1 LRQKLCLMTAA
12 EFLQREQ
19 EKAYGE
25 ITQPPVNLGMV
36 IRQDPEALRR
46 KLLGR
51 QRPRSPLEEAL
62 KDEEVC
68 ASIARAAAVDLPT
81 PYEDPFTYPMMTAYA
96 EDIEG
101 ALARAFSIRFKT
113 RPLMGTLPLG
123 RANAAAIRVPFI
135 HQFIV
140 VFHHGLFA
148 FVNLLA
154 KVVAAAIPSDGSTEP
169 ATFRYEIEEID
180 ERMRHDSVILE
191 RFTDALTSYLLD
203 GRPRTRGQYVLAQP
217 NRTWCDIL
225 VQSAELFALGHEY
238 SHIIRGHLDQV
249 ETFPG
254 SPLAEI
260 PLSHAQEFE
269 ADQLGAILA
278 TAAMRK
284 RRYDF
289 TFGYCGTDFFC
300 TAMDIVMRALSVL
313 QNGTEDIYQSET
325 HPPWLIRRSL
335 LRLSIPHWV
344 GGERARIPLYLAT
357 SIDHILTTLWGAARP
372 TFVALRD
379 AGARPSA
386 IWNSGNAV

>member
-1 LRQKLCLMTAA
+1 MTAA

-36 IRQDPEALRR
+36 IRQNPEALRR
-46 KLLGR
+46 MLLGR

-62 KDEEVC
+62 KDKEVC
-68 ASIARAAAVDLPT
+68 AMIARAAAVNLPT
-81 PYEDPFTYPMMTAYA
+81 PYEDPFTYSMMTAYA
-96 EDIEG
+96 EDIEE
-101 ALARAFSIRFKT
+101 ALAKAFNIRFKT

-135 HQFIV
+135 DEFIV

-180 ERMRHDSVILE
+180 ERMQHDSIILE

-238 SHIIRGHLDQV
+238 SHIIRGHFYQEDF

-260 PLSHAQEFE
+260 PVSYAQELE

-278 TAAMRK
+278 TVAMRK
-284 RRYDF
+284 RRFDL
-289 TFGYCGTDFFC
+289 TFGYCGADFFC
-300 TAMDIVMRALSVL
+300 TAMDLVMRALSVL
-313 QNGTEDIYQSET
+313 QHGTEDIYQSET

-344 GGERARIPLYLAT
+344 GDEKARIPLYLAT
-357 SIDHILTTLWGAARP
+357 SIDHILTSLWGGARP

-379 AGARPSA
+379 AGAKPSA
-386 IWNSGNAV
+386 IWNSSNAV